1 MLQAL
6 ALEMSAS
13 LHNRNDFLGTCV
25 SMASI
30 EGQNSSVHLVD
41 ETSIERDAIQKT
53 NVVSTTRW
61 LNCCQPVVGEHVLEP
76 PLVCIA

>member
-1 MLQAL
+1 
-6 ALEMSAS
+6 MSAS

-53 NVVSTTRW
+53 NVVTTTTTQMVELLSLRLKALVR
-61 LNCCQPVVGEHVLEP
+61 LNF
-76 PLVCIA
+76 